1 MQLSARD
8 AMQAAAVTWSG
19 ISDAR
24 RAGWNAYA
32 LTTDYLNGR
41 SAFIAGYSLTY
52 FLIDWYA
59 AAMTLTADPP
69 TVPGPLLINDFEPVY
84 SLPAPP
90 QYGICTRV
98 RNCEN
103 EAITLYIQGVN
114 NMSPGRNY
122 HAGPW
127 NADLSKVRYADA
139 LGYRRA
145 TINGDEGLAIFMRIR
160 AVSRYGPKRVSP
172 FYRYRDI
179 SYLIAEE

>member
-52 FLIDWYA
+52 FLIDWFGA
-59 AAMTLTADPP
+59 AITLTADPP
-69 TVPGPLLINDFEPVY
+69 EIPGPFKISGFKRITTRPGGGPDGIRCEVDNQEPE
-84 SLPAPP
+84 SA
-90 QYGICTRV
+90 
-98 RNCEN
+98 
-103 EAITLYIQGVN
+103 ALYIQGVVD
-114 NMSPGRNY
+114 MSPGRYY

-127 NADLSKVRYADA
+127 TADLSKVRYMDA
-139 LGYRRA
+139 GGSLKPTLDGA
-145 TINGDEGLAIFMRIR
+145 PGLACFMRVR
-160 AVSRYGPKRVSP
+160 AVSRYGPKRCSP
-172 FYRYRDI
+172 FFRYRDI
-179 SYLIAEE
+179 AIEFEPE